1 MTAALAA
8 ALRAAAAGVLAGEA
22 GTGLLIDSGAFL
34 HRADFTSRFTGTAP
48 GPGGGPGALTAWIDW
63 EAVAGALDHG
73 QLPASSGER
82 AVLRIAASLAAGTPV
97 SLCDTVTS
105 LDQRNLALVTTAIR
119 HAAGYS

>member
-1 MTAALAA
+1 VTAALAA
-8 ALRAAAAGVLAGEA
+8 ALRAAAAGDLPGEA
-22 GTGLLIDSGAFL
+22 GTGLLIGSGAFL
-34 HRADFTSRFTGTAP
+34 HRADFTSRFTGTAA
-48 GPGGGPGALTAWIDW
+48 GPGGGALTAWIDW
-63 EAVAGALDHG
+63 EAAAGALDHG

-119 HAAGYS
+119 HASGHR

>member
-8 ALRAAAAGVLAGEA
+8 ALRAAAAGILPGEA

-34 HRADFTSRFTGTAP
+34 HRADFTSRFTGTAASTSD
-48 GPGGGPGALTAWIDW
+48 GAALTAWTDW
-63 EAVAGALDHG
+63 EAIAAALDRG

-119 HAAGYS
+119 HAAGYR

>member
-1 MTAALAA
+1 VTAALAA
-8 ALRAAAAGVLAGEA
+8 ALRAAAAGVLPGEA

-34 HRADFTSRFTGTAP
+34 HRADFTSRFTGTGA
-48 GPGGGPGALTAWIDW
+48 GPGALTAWIDW

-119 HAAGYS
+119 HTAGYR

>member
-8 ALRAAAAGVLAGEA
+8 ALRAAAAGILPGEA
-22 GTGLLIDSGAFL
+22 GTGLLIDSRAFL
-34 HRADFTSRFTGTAP
+34 HRADFTSRFTATAA
-48 GPGGGPGALTAWIDW
+48 GPGGALTAWTDW
-63 EAVAGALDHG
+63 QAVARALDHG
-73 QLPASSGER
+73 QLPASSGEK

-119 HAAGYS
+119 HAAGYR